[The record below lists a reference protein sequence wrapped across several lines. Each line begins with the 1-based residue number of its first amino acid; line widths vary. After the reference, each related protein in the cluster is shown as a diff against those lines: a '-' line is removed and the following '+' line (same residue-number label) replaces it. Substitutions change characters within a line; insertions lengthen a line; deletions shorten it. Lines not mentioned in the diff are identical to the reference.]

1 LPLPA
6 HAKTYLELHVNF
18 PDCWDGKHL
27 DSADHHSH
35 MAYSRA
41 FVCPASHPV
50 KVPLIRLMVRYP
62 IAGGGDVYLSS
73 GGQLTGHADFI
84 NAWDQRFLT
93 KLVDTCFHDRPCNPE
108 AMER

>member
-62 IAGGGDVYLSS
+62 ITGGRDVYLSS

-84 NAWDQRFLT
+84 NAWDERFLT

-108 AMER
+108 AMK